1 MRYNFG
7 RKAGWLA
14 LLLSALLMASACNVG
29 DTANRQPTPDD
40 QVDEDTG
47 NDPDPEEDT
56 GNDPDPDPDPEEDT
70 GNDPDPEEDTGS
82 DPDPEEDTGNDPD
95 PEEDTGSD
103 PEPAPQVGSIVQ
115 QSAGAQKAS
124 SESYQL
130 RLNLGAPT
138 AAPAEGASY
147 KARPATAAGN

>member
-1 MRYNFG
+1 MRYNVG
-7 RKAGWLA
+7 RKTGWFA
-14 LLLSALLMASACNVG
+14 LLISALLMASACNVG

-40 QVDEDTG
+40 QVEEDTGNDPEEDTGNDPNPEEDTG

-56 GNDPDPDPDPEEDT
+56 GNDP
-70 GNDPDPEEDTGS
+70 
-82 DPDPEEDTGNDPD
+82 
-95 PEEDTGSD
+95 
-103 PEPAPQVGSIVQ
+103 EPAAPVGSIVQ
-115 QSAGAQKAS
+115 QSSGAQKAS

-138 AAPAEGASY
+138 PAPAESASY

>member
-1 MRYNFG
+1 MRYNVG
-7 RKAGWLA
+7 RKTGWFA
-14 LLLSALLMASACNVG
+14 LLISALLMASACNVG

-40 QVDEDTG
+40 QVEEDTG

-56 GNDPDPDPDPEEDT
+56 GNDPDPEEDTGDDPEKDTGDDPEEDT
-70 GNDPDPEEDTGS
+70 GD
-82 DPDPEEDTGNDPD
+82 
-95 PEEDTGSD
+95 D
-103 PEPAPQVGSIVQ
+103 PEPAAPVGSIVQ

-138 AAPAEGASY
+138 AAPAESASY